1 MVDLGPI
8 DISFLIATTTNVCPI
23 STLRTTFLAMAS
35 VSAKRKRAQHSDLL
49 FLKCLP
55 NNLDILYS
63 LLAGRAEIRDN
74 GRSEPSDNL
83 TSGAVL
89 VHAPAIS
96 RFEIVDPNLRE
107 ETGFH
112 CIYIYC
118 GNAVLVYSH
127 PQGCM
132 QAPMGDRTL
141 QAGIIV

>member
-23 STLRTTFLAMAS
+23 STLRTTFLAMA
-35 VSAKRKRAQHSDLL
+35 SDLL

-112 CIYIYC
+112 CTIH
-118 GNAVLVYSH
+118 VY
-127 PQGCM
+127 M
-132 QAPMGDRTL
+132 Q
-141 QAGIIV
+141 